1 MSVSKAYLVKNII
14 IIDQNFKIL
23 WANKM
28 IAMRQLEV
36 VELMIATN
44 NYSLAYVKALFIA
57 THQDQLNEKV
67 KHEKVKGITV
77 NNIARMEREMENLE
91 RDFKLLEESYGSN
104 VLKLVQ
110 AKGYIAK
117 LLENEKVFRYISR
130 NYMEIISE
138 FQIIVEKMSLED

>member
-67 KHEKVKGITV
+67 KHGKVQGITV
-77 NNIARMEREMENLE
+77 GNIARMEREMENLE
-91 RDFKLLEESYGSN
+91 RDFKLLDESYGSN

-117 LLENEKVFRYISR
+117 LLENENVFRYFSK

-138 FQIIVEKMSLED
+138 FQIIVETMSLED

>member
-28 IAMRQLEV
+28 KPMRQLEV

-77 NNIARMEREMENLE
+77 DNIARMEREMENLE

-138 FQIIVEKMSLED
+138 FQIIVETMSLED